1 MSMYSQT
8 VTLKLKAEYNIPFQ
22 YSTLGMDLAYDG
34 TDIWVSENTSGN
46 IYRIDTNGIC
56 LDTINSIKT
65 TAIETIGSDLWLI
78 HNGNWLCRIDKNN
91 GQSVDS
97 IRIELPQVLQ
107 NGAQIRDFCYSD
119 SSFFSIWGYC
129 YCAVCRILKTDI
141 KTKETTDLGDIPL
154 FDNLAN
160 INDTIWAESGSG
172 LYPVYSNT
180 SIVTN
185 YDRMLYPGGFEIS
198 GIAFE
203 HNNIWVIDYKN
214 KKLKVFNYLFSNVTA
229 SEKLISED
237 NIRIYPNPAS
247 DYVIIHISSDIY
259 EDNMIEVF
267 DTNGN
272 KIISGRQKSLFHK
285 LDLEKA
291 APGLCLIRIS
301 NRNQSVTR
309 LFIKK

>member
-8 VTLKLKAEYNIPFQ
+8 VTLKLKAEYSIPFQ

-34 TDIWVSENTSGN
+34 TDLWVSESISGD

-78 HNGNWLCRIDKNN
+78 HNGTWLCKIDKNN

-97 IRIELPQVLQ
+97 IRIALPQVLQ
-107 NGAQIRDFCYSD
+107 NGAQIRDFCYLD

-129 YCAVCRILKTDI
+129 YCGVCRILKTDV
-141 KTKETTDLGDIPL
+141 KTEKTSDLGDIPL
-154 FDNLAN
+154 FDNLVN

-172 LYPVYSNT
+172 MYPVYSNA
-180 SIVTN
+180 SINTN
-185 YDRMLYPGGFEIS
+185 YDRMLYPGGFDIS
-198 GIAFE
+198 GLAFE
-203 HNNIWVIDYKN
+203 KNNIWVIDQKN
-214 KKLKVFNYLFSNVTA
+214 KKLKVFSYPLTNITA

-247 DYVIIHISSDIY
+247 DYVIIHTSGDIY
-259 EDNMIEVF
+259 DDNMIEVF
-267 DTNGN
+267 NINGN
-272 KIISGRQKSLFHK
+272 KVISGRQQSLLHK
-285 LDLEKA
+285 LDLNKVA
-291 APGLCLIRIS
+291 SGLYLIRVS
-301 NRNQSVTR
+301 NSNQSVTR